1 MARCSAHPVLLA
13 GSQETP
19 GLGGRLPLGAK
30 PHGHRAIYL
39 EVSPPRPLPPLQEK
53 RTLRTPASSLPPTRF
68 AEEGDPHPPWYQGTA
83 ACCPF
88 PQPPQVIFLLKLPS
102 RVAWGPGPFL
112 PPLPVLFMF
121 FSHMEVGFPRGA
133 GQCSPAQSV
142 TQRGFR
148 LEPVCS
154 VGSASLVPRP
164 HCEVTAAL
172 IPLLFYLLNLIWS
185 PVGARAGGNCSSSCH
200 RGTGNAR
207 GSGRSHNQDGSGSQ
221 TRAGL
226 GVQFTGAHL
235 G

>member
-1 MARCSAHPVLLA
+1 MGRTSSASELFKDWGERRPGCRPRRGTRQAAGAKGLSGKVPPSWEGDSRTSPPPAAPAWATLARCSAHPVLLA

-164 HCEVTAAL
+164 H
-172 IPLLFYLLNLIWS
+172 
-185 PVGARAGGNCSSSCH
+185 
-200 RGTGNAR
+200 
-207 GSGRSHNQDGSGSQ
+207 
-221 TRAGL
+221 
-226 GVQFTGAHL
+226 
-235 G
+235 